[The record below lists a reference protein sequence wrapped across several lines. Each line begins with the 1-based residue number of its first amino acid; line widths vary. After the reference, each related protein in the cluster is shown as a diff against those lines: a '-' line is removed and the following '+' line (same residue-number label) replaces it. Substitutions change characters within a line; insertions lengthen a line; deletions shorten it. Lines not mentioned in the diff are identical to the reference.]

1 MQGKYNF
8 IKLQKVILRNFSL
21 YKKNGKV
28 FEVNEEIN
36 EGVYCLAGANG
47 LGKTTFLNSIN
58 YALTGIVLDS
68 SNKEVFSPGEIITAN
83 KRYTER
89 YFSGRIAK
97 KDEDKAEIEILF
109 TVNQKQFRI
118 IRCFFEREELRLLE
132 IFSTNGEK
140 KVSHFKSKNESP
152 KELNKHYQNS
162 LSSEIG
168 FANFDYFIFY
178 QLYVLT
184 FDENRR
190 MIFWDERA
198 SRNAL
203 AIAFNSDPND
213 SERLLELT
221 RKIEK
226 HESNARNKKWESTQ
240 AKKKVDELIQK
251 TKGKKVANSDKLENE
266 FNRLHKDLEKIEKIY
281 NNVKIEYDTML
292 KKQSYLNSEIMQLKI
307 EHTRLFS
314 KYSKPRSKL
323 LENTNVQLSIKNH
336 ECCLCGSSGSHIVES
351 IERSVHKDNC
361 PLCNTTINE
370 SNNAEQAKLLK
381 LIQKNDEK
389 ISSKNSELENLI
401 LEVDG
406 KKVELDK
413 AEIELNKAKVK
424 LEDFTED
431 NPNVSFKGTGNK
443 NVDALIDQY
452 KLQYEL
458 ADKEAK
464 AEYKKR
470 DNLKPEYEKLLKRI
484 EASYKEAETVFVPTF
499 KKLAKSFIGLD
510 LNIQP
515 KRSDK
520 TIKLI
525 LELQDTARTESFQ
538 LSESQ
543 RFFLDIAL
551 RMSLAIFLSDKKNGA
566 TMLVDTPEGS
576 LDIAYE
582 SRVGNMFAEYSTVY
596 NQNLFMTANI
606 NASQLLISLAE
617 KCGKDKM
624 KFRRMLD
631 WTDLS
636 EIQKEGESLFK
647 KVYTNIEA
655 ALNKKK

>member
-28 FEVNEEIN
+28 YEVNEDIN

-58 YALTGIVLDS
+58 YGLTGIVLEP
-68 SNKEVFSPGEIITAN
+68 NKEVYSPSEIVTAN

-89 YFSGRIAK
+89 YFIGRINK

-109 TVNQKQFRI
+109 KVGDKYFRI
-118 IRCFFEREELRLLE
+118 IRGFFEREALRLLE
-132 IFSTNGEK
+132 IFTINGERK
-140 KVSHFKSKNESP
+140 KSHFKSKNESP
-152 KELNKHYQNS
+152 KELNNHFQKS
-162 LSSEIG
+162 LASEIG
-168 FANFDYFIFY
+168 FANFDYFSFY

-190 MIFWDERA
+190 MLFWDERA
-198 SRNAL
+198 SYQAL
-203 AIAFNSDPND
+203 AIVFNSNPDD
-213 SERLLELT
+213 AE
-221 RKIEK
+221 KILDMSRRMEK
-226 HESNARNKKWESTQ
+226 HESNARNLKWQSTQ
-240 AKKKVDELIQK
+240 AKKKIEELTQK
-251 TKGKKVANSDKLENE
+251 TKGKKVSDIDKLENE
-266 FNRLHKDLEKIEKIY
+266 FGKLHKELEKIGKIF
-281 NNVKIEYDTML
+281 NNIKIEYDTML

-314 KYSKPRSKL
+314 RYSKPRSKL
-323 LENTNVQLSIKNH
+323 LENTNVQLSIKKQ
-336 ECCLCGSSGSHIVES
+336 ECCLCGSGGSHIVES
-351 IERSVHKDNC
+351 IERSIHKDKC

-370 SNNAEQAKLLK
+370 SDNAEQYKLLK

-413 AEIELNKAKVK
+413 AEIELNKIKEKTEEFA
-424 LEDFTED
+424 ED
-431 NPNVSFKGTGNK
+431 NPDISFKGTGNK
-443 NVDALIDQY
+443 NIDALIEQY
-452 KLQYEL
+452 KNQYNL
-458 ADKEAK
+458 SDKEAK
-464 AEYKKR
+464 DEYGKR
-470 DNLKPEYEKLLKRI
+470 DKLKPEYEKLLKRV
-484 EASYKEAETVFVPTF
+484 ETSYKEAETVFVPTF

-510 LNIQP
+510 LDIHP
-515 KRSDK
+515 KKSDRA
-520 TIKLI
+520 IKLV
-525 LELQDTARTESFQ
+525 LDLQDTSRTESFQ

-551 RMSLAIFLSDKKNGA
+551 RMSLAIFLSEKKNGA
-566 TMLVDTPEGS
+566 TMMIDTPEGS

-582 SRVGNMFAEYSTVY
+582 SRVGNMFAEYATVY

-617 KCGKDKM
+617 KCGKYKM
-624 KFRRMLD
+624 KFRRMLE
-631 WTDLS
+631 WADLS
-636 EIQKEGESLFK
+636 EIQKEGETLFK
-647 KVYTNIEA
+647 RVYTNIET